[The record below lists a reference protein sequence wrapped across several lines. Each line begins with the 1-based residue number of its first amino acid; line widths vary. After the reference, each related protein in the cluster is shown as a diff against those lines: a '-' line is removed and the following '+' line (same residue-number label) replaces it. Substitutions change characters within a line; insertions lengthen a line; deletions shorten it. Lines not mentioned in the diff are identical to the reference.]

1 MQPGAEKRLTG
12 LEEEKNKWAFFFK
25 LDLEW
30 RVTGNDFNTAA
41 VSDRKTC
48 SFFFC
53 FLTLISFYFNFLNF
67 FFLDFL
73 IFYVAVRPN
82 LAVLNLCLKSR
93 GGGATV
99 VSQMQRDSI
108 FIYKSS

>member
-1 MQPGAEKRLTG
+1 MTLIQRLFLIEKRALFF
-12 LEEEKNKWAFFFK
+12 LLFDIDFFLFQFFEKFF
-25 LDLEW
+25 LQL
-30 RVTGNDFNTAA
+30 
-41 VSDRKTC
+41 
-48 SFFFC
+48 
-53 FLTLISFYFNFLNF
+53 